1 MGSSYLPTQFVRITS
16 PAILVNDLAR
26 AIQQRADRY
35 RGNSPILLP
44 SLPRKSTFA
53 AFAVAV
59 VCAVAANRV
68 DTPHVAAASVNPAVS
83 AASTV
88 NAVAGLTDNAPFFHK
103 RRTGWDFLHARSIL
117 KGGRL

>member
-1 MGSSYLPTQFVRITS
+1 MVFFIP
-16 PAILVNDLAR
+16 
-26 AIQQRADRY
+26 DRY

-44 SLPRKSTFA
+44 SLPWKSTFA

-88 NAVAGLTDNAPFFHK
+88 NPVAGLTDNAPFL
-103 RRTGWDFLHARSIL
+103 TSGARAGTSCMHDL
-117 KGGRL
+117 Y

>member
-1 MGSSYLPTQFVRITS
+1 MWYFGFIP
-16 PAILVNDLAR
+16 
-26 AIQQRADRY
+26 DRY

>member
-1 MGSSYLPTQFVRITS
+1 MWCFGFIP
-16 PAILVNDLAR
+16 
-26 AIQQRADRY
+26 DRY

-44 SLPRKSTFA
+44 SLPRKS

-68 DTPHVAAASVNPAVS
+68 DTSHVAAASVNPAVS

-88 NAVAGLTDNAPFFHK
+88 NAVAGLTDNAPFF
-103 RRTGWDFLHARSIL
+103 TSGARAGTSCMHDL
-117 KGGRL
+117 Y